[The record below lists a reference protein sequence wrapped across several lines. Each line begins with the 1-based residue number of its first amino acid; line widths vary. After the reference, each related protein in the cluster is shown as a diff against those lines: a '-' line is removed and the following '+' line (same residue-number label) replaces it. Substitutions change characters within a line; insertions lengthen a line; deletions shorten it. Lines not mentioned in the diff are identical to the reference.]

1 MSDKELLEL
10 AAKAVGLKFHAYV
23 DSEIFGSGINTGELD
38 TPLWNPLAD
47 DGDALRL
54 AVKLGME
61 LTLPARR
68 LEVSGASVW
77 FDGKLIHHMIW
88 MGEDADESD
97 FMDAARRNIVAVAT
111 DVGKAMP

>member
-54 AVKLGME
+54 AVE
-61 LTLPARR
+61 LDFNVYHAASSVFVEDLDSEIEVKEGHERDKFSATRR
-68 LEVSGASVW
+68 AIVC
-77 FDGKLIHHMIW
+77 
-88 MGEDADESD
+88 
-97 FMDAARRNIVAVAT
+97 AAAE
-111 DVGKAMP
+111 VGKAMT